1 MSSPPTREQLA
12 RWQSRDCVRCGRHAH
27 VAARWPDG
35 TICRTCCDRALR
47 IRGRCPVCGDDDRV
61 LAGLAAESRE
71 PICADCAGFT
81 TANYRCSRCGYEGK
95 LHAGRLCTR
104 CTFSDK
110 LDELLDDSTG
120 RIRPELVPLAEHL
133 LAMNNPLSG
142 LTWLYPRKGR
152 DRTPADLLR
161 ELGRGQIELTHE
173 AFHTLEPW
181 RAAAHL
187 RELLMAC
194 GVLPV
199 IDKQICGFERW
210 LPGHLATVA
219 DPDHAQI
226 IRRYATWHLLP
237 QLRAKAER
245 KPVTPPSR
253 RHAHDQV
260 KQASLFLEWLAAQ
273 GVTLATCSQ
282 SSIDAWHAEHG
293 PHRRSCLRAFL
304 LWCMNNK
311 LTRHFHLPSTAPNRR
326 PPMPPQ
332 ERIEL
337 LGRILTNYDQAL
349 RSRAAAAIV
358 LLYAQPLTRIVRLT
372 IDDVIQD
379 GDQVLLRLGKPAS
392 PVPEPVA
399 ELLLAWINSR
409 TNMNTATNRDS
420 RWLFP
425 GRRAGQPMHPE
436 PLGSQLKALGVLN
449 VPGRTSAM
457 RQHVQQMP
465 APVVADAL
473 GYHHVTTTKL
483 ATDAAATWSHYVTA
497 PRLRSP
503 TGWTPPTTRDS

>member
-1 MSSPPTREQLA
+1 
-12 RWQSRDCVRCGRHAH
+12 
-27 VAARWPDG
+27 
-35 TICRTCCDRALR
+35 
-47 IRGRCPVCGDDDRV
+47 
-61 LAGLAAESRE
+61 
-71 PICADCAGFT
+71 
-81 TANYRCSRCGYEGK
+81 
-95 LHAGRLCTR
+95 
-104 CTFSDK
+104 
-110 LDELLDDSTG
+110 
-120 RIRPELVPLAEHL
+120 
-133 LAMNNPLSG
+133 
-142 LTWLYPRKGR
+142 
-152 DRTPADLLR
+152 
-161 ELGRGQIELTHE
+161 
-173 AFHTLEPW
+173 
-181 RAAAHL
+181 
-187 RELLMAC
+187 
-194 GVLPV
+194 
-199 IDKQICGFERW
+199 
-210 LPGHLATVA
+210 
-219 DPDHAQI
+219 
-226 IRRYATWHLLP
+226 
-237 QLRAKAER
+237 
-245 KPVTPPSR
+245 
-253 RHAHDQV
+253 
-260 KQASLFLEWLAAQ
+260 
-273 GVTLATCSQ
+273 
-282 SSIDAWHAEHG
+282 
-293 PHRRSCLRAFL
+293 
-304 LWCMNNK
+304 
-311 LTRHFHLPSTAPNRR
+311 
-326 PPMPPQ
+326 MPPQ

-337 LGRILTNYDQAL
+337 LGRILTNSDQAL

-436 PLGSQLKALGVLN
+436 TLGSQLKALGVLN